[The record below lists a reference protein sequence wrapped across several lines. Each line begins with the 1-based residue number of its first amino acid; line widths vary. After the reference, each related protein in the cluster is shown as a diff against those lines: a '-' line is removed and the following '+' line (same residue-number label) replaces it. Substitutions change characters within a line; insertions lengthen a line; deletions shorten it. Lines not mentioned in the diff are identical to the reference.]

1 MNHRHSIVD
10 DLYLLL
16 LILPILVPIWL
27 ALGVA
32 GESYLRSKTEQKW
45 VFRPPLAGTLAF
57 VTIPVWV
64 FLTIRF
70 SLTERTALVLFLKS
84 IPAHPQTQQMLLV
97 TGLVIAA
104 IYGAAVLWFKAWW
117 FILMDQDKLLWRSL
131 DISQLPFHVK
141 TGPWSELIGVRVLKT
156 DTRSTSNF
164 MSRPGATFYFVQL
177 VCSDHVCRDP
187 SGLYSTLGKFADSDD
202 AEQFAAQMAHELNLP
217 HLLVRNG

>member
-1 MNHRHSIVD
+1 MSKVLD
-10 DLYLLL
+10 DLYLFL

-27 ALGVA
+27 ALG
-32 GESYLRSKTEQKW
+32 GTGGRYLRSKVGQKW
-45 VFRPPLAGTLAF
+45 VFRPPLAGTLALIT
-57 VTIPVWV
+57 VPVWV

-104 IYGAAVLWFKAWW
+104 IYGVAVLWFKSWW
-117 FILMDQDKLLWRSL
+117 YIRLDQDKLLWRSL

-156 DTRSTSNF
+156 DTRSASNF
-164 MSRPGATFYFVQL
+164 APRARATFCFVQL
-177 VCSDHVCRDP
+177 VCSDHVCHDP
-187 SGLYSTLGKFADSDD
+187 AGLYSTLGKFDSFED
-202 AEQFAAQMAHELNLP
+202 AEQFAVQMAHELNLP
-217 HLLVRNG
+217 NLPVRNG